1 MFVCLCVCS
10 DHLSL
15 SPSSSFTPSL
25 SHLLPPPPP
34 LFPPRAGRQ
43 RKRDQRVHLS
53 PHSASHPLRL
63 PQCTAAVDWVIAPSQ
78 HTLRTSLSCRL
89 CLPLLFY
96 RHILLICLL
105 LHTFTLHFKFN
116 TGLLLC
122 FVWWSSAHS
131 FTPSPSSPFPAHVII
146 RPSWCVSATSDS
158 FSAFPSFHSGAQA
171 AVYSLSSF
179 ILTGFIIILVSLS
192 SGSLKCIPSVTTEE
206 ITSFQ
211 LFPLIPTTVCL

>member
-25 SHLLPPPPP
+25 SHLLPRPPP

-116 TGLLLC
+116 TGLLLY

-131 FTPSPSSPFPAHVII
+131 FTPSLLMWSSVHPGVCLPLQILSVL
-146 RPSWCVSATSDS
+146 
-158 FSAFPSFHSGAQA
+158 
-171 AVYSLSSF
+171 SLHF
-179 ILTGFIIILVSLS
+179 ILGHNQQFTHCHHSFLLVS
-192 SGSLKCIPSVTTEE
+192 SLYWCHYH
-206 ITSFQ
+206 Q
-211 LFPLIPTTVCL
+211 DH

>member
-10 DHLSL
+10 DHLS
-15 SPSSSFTPSL
+15 PSSSFT
-25 SHLLPPPPP
+25 PPPP

-43 RKRDQRVHLS
+43 RKRDQ

-116 TGLLLC
+116 TGLLLY